1 MQSQERAPMRRAKKS
16 RNGCARCK
24 GQRLKCDEA
33 KPACGRCVRVG
44 VQCPGYVQNLKWS
57 TKYEVFNSTT
67 GDEAVKNGQDGVEG
81 NRPKPRLE
89 ELDTPVHDGGLDLE
103 SGQTHTF
110 DGASP
115 DDGDIPLEM
124 GLGMGVLDFNFN
136 RIFPEMDD
144 ESLGY
149 NGSLNFDF
157 EQSMIA
163 SYSAPTLATGARV
176 SPAANTHTK
185 NQTPDS
191 KSTTV
196 TKPQKR
202 PKGPPSPPSIFNLRQ
217 SVKIPVGAALNDVSS
232 ILTEFYF
239 KETAQVF
246 SCYDS
251 PMNPFRSTVS
261 QLWGNSKVIYCT
273 LQSMA
278 AASLL
283 DNFPHLAP
291 VGRQLRAE
299 AMAELDKTQ
308 DQFDHR
314 SLLALLMLGGT
325 SSWHDPNDLGLP
337 FFNLARKRLDSMA
350 ASGKMP
356 KDGNNYRFFEEA
368 LIYWEMLL
376 SYVADNNSLDPM
388 REPLEPSPFQP
399 SRQVPHPW
407 TGVARDCQ
415 YVVQEVGR
423 VIRQQRK
430 LAHSRSFTTEAH
442 ILKLQKAMARASELE
457 LQLLEFGYP
466 TEHEVV
472 SPEDRETPVWHLL
485 NLAEVYRRTGLVQ
498 IYRVFPDLL
507 MRRLPTLSPR
517 DEFDPFSPPSSTDF
531 SEKDQADED
540 RERRNEWLTV
550 FALETLALLKTIPL
564 ESGTRDFQ
572 PFLLVASCSELR
584 FEPDPLP
591 STPIVDPA
599 AAFAAQFSARSSNG
613 RILTPLAAHPNAPS
627 HIGGNG
633 SGASAYNGA
642 DVPLSLR
649 AVEVSRARQLIE
661 GRLTSF
667 LHILPPKPMHVCL
680 DIVRATWRRLDETK
694 NLKGSEA
701 VDVYWMD
708 VMIENGWETTMG

>member
-1 MQSQERAPMRRAKKS
+1 MRRAKKS
-16 RNGCARCK
+16 RNGCSRCK

-67 GDEAVKNGQDGVEG
+67 GDEAVKQGQDSAKSS
-81 NRPKPRLE
+81 RPRARLE
-89 ELDTPVHDGGLDLE
+89 ELDTPVHNGGLNLE
-103 SGQTHTF
+103 SEQTHPF
-110 DGASP
+110 DGESL
-115 DDGDIPLEM
+115 GDREVPLEIE
-124 GLGMGVLDFNFN
+124 LGMGVLDFTFN
-136 RIFPEMDD
+136 RLFPEMDD
-144 ESLGY
+144 ESMGIS
-149 NGSLNFDF
+149 GIPNFDF
-157 EQSMIA
+157 EQHMVPLS
-163 SYSAPTLATGARV
+163 SAATPARDARPSSV
-176 SPAANTHTK
+176 TNTQTT
-185 NQTPDS
+185 NQTSDPE
-191 KSTTV
+191 STAIT
-196 TKPQKR
+196 TSRKR
-202 PKGPPSPPSIFNLRQ
+202 PKRPPSPPSIFNLRQ
-217 SVKIPVGAALNDVSS
+217 SVKLPIGAALNDVSS

-251 PMNPFRSTVS
+251 QMNPFRSTVS
-261 QLWGNSKVIYCT
+261 QLWGSSKVIYYT

-299 AMAELDKTQ
+299 AIAELNNNE
-308 DQFDHR
+308 DQFDHK

-337 FFNLARKRLDSMA
+337 FFNLARKRLESMA

-356 KDGNNYRFFEEA
+356 KGGNNYHFFEES

-376 SYVADNNSLDPM
+376 SYMADNNSLDPM
-388 REPLEPSPFQP
+388 REPLEPNPVQP

-442 ILKLQKAMARASELE
+442 ISKLQKAVARATELE
-457 LQLLEFGYP
+457 LRLLEFSYP

-485 NLAEVYRRTGLVQ
+485 SLAEVYRRTGLVQ
-498 IYRVFPDLL
+498 LYRVFPDLL
-507 MRRLPTLSPR
+507 RRRLPPLSSR
-517 DEFDPFSPPSSTDF
+517 DELDPFSPASSIDDY
-531 SEKDQADED
+531 EKDQAEEN

-550 FALETLALLKTIPL
+550 FALETLSLLKEIPL

-584 FEPDPLP
+584 FEPDPPP
-591 STPIVDPA
+591 STPIIDPA
-599 AAFAAQFSARSSNG
+599 AAFVSQFTARSSDG
-613 RILTPLAAHPNAPS
+613 RVITPLAGFHAYFDAPR
-627 HIGGNG
+627 HVGG
-633 SGASAYNGA
+633 SGASAFNA
-642 DVPLSLR
+642 AEVPLSHR
-649 AVEVSRARQLIE
+649 AIEVSRARQLIE

-667 LHILPPKPMHVCL
+667 LHILPPKPIYVCL

-694 NLKGSEA
+694 NLTGSEA
-701 VDVYWMD
+701 GDVYWMD